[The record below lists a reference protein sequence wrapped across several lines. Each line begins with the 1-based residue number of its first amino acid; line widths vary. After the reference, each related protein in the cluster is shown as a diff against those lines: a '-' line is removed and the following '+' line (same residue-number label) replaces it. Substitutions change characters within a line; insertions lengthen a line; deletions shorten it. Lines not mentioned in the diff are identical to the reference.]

1 MKNRPTTEPYQAV
14 FSDMD
19 GTLLDREH
27 RIPPR
32 NLAAIAYLR
41 TRGIPFVLASG
52 RPSYS
57 MRRYHQDIDGGD
69 MICLNGAQ
77 VLDKHGNI
85 LRDTALDNEQ
95 IRAIRRVLPRGDQ
108 RYAIH
113 YYHHLDWYTE
123 TPADSS
129 VQFEKNITGR
139 EPRLDCDNLHHAH
152 KIMISGTAEDI
163 LTLQN
168 TLRAELTGLDIYRS
182 HRCYLE
188 IMHPQSGKGKAMA
201 FLAER
206 YGIPLSACIALGDND
221 NDIGMLR
228 RAGLAVVMDNAEDS
242 VKSHAHIIAAPH
254 HQSGFADIIE
264 KHII

>member
-1 MKNRPTTEPYQAV
+1 
-14 FSDMD
+14 
-19 GTLLDREH
+19 
-27 RIPPR
+27 
-32 NLAAIAYLR
+32 
-41 TRGIPFVLASG
+41 
-52 RPSYS
+52 
-57 MRRYHQDIDGGD
+57 
-69 MICLNGAQ
+69 
-77 VLDKHGNI
+77 
-85 LRDTALDNEQ
+85 
-95 IRAIRRVLPRGDQ
+95 
-108 RYAIH
+108 
-113 YYHHLDWYTE
+113 
-123 TPADSS
+123 
-129 VQFEKNITGR
+129 
-139 EPRLDCDNLHHAH
+139 
-152 KIMISGTAEDI
+152 MISGTAEDI

-188 IMHPQSGKGKAMA
+188 IMYPQSGKGKAMA

>member
-1 MKNRPTTEPYQAV
+1 
-14 FSDMD
+14 
-19 GTLLDREH
+19 
-27 RIPPR
+27 
-32 NLAAIAYLR
+32 
-41 TRGIPFVLASG
+41 
-52 RPSYS
+52 
-57 MRRYHQDIDGGD
+57 
-69 MICLNGAQ
+69 
-77 VLDKHGNI
+77 
-85 LRDTALDNEQ
+85 
-95 IRAIRRVLPRGDQ
+95 
-108 RYAIH
+108 
-113 YYHHLDWYTE
+113 
-123 TPADSS
+123 
-129 VQFEKNITGR
+129 
-139 EPRLDCDNLHHAH
+139 
-152 KIMISGTAEDI
+152 MISGTAEDI

-264 KHII
+264 KHIN